1 MEIMDIIRKRRSIR
15 SFLQKPIAKEDIMEM
30 MEAARLAP
38 SGMNLQPLKFICVS
52 SKEYTDKLFPLT
64 RWAGYTAPKGVPT
77 LSDAPTA
84 YIVVLIDEN
93 IRKEGDNDAA
103 YASENIILLAESKGI
118 ASCILGAIE
127 REKIK
132 ELLNVEEKLRVHTVI
147 ALGYPNQKS
156 SVFDM
161 EDTHKYYVDENG
173 NFCVPKRSIEE
184 ISKFI

>member
-15 SFLQKPIAKEDIMEM
+15 SFTKEPIVKEDLMLM
-30 MEAARLAP
+30 LEAARLAP
-38 SGMNLQPLKFICVS
+38 SGMNLQPLKFICVNT
-52 SKEYTDKLFPLT
+52 KEYTDKLFPLT

-77 LSDAPTA
+77 LDDAPVA

-127 REKIK
+127 RDKIK
-132 ELLNVEEKLRVHTVI
+132 ELLKIEENLRVHTVI

-161 EDTHKYYVDENG
+161 IDTHKYYVDEED
-173 NFCVPKRSIEE
+173 NFRVPKRSIEE
-184 ISKFI
+184 ISRFI